1 MADDETRARRDLAV
15 EEYRAL
21 RATIRERGTARWIV
35 IVITVVAWA
44 ALVVGGALD
53 AGAPYLALAPLLV
66 LAAGFE
72 SVFAMHVGAERVGRF
87 LQARYEVSPDDLP
100 HWEHAAMAI
109 GGQPATSAGIDP
121 LGAWLMLSAAAVN
134 VIGLVYTGLDVASAP
149 VPGLLTTVVLHAFF
163 FVRVYR
169 CRRFAA
175 RQRAVDLAFF
185 ERR

>member
-1 MADDETRARRDLAV
+1 MAADETRARRDLAV

-72 SVFAMHVGAERVGRF
+72 SVFAMHVGAERVGRY
-87 LQARYEVSPDDLP
+87 LQVRYEVIADDLP
-100 HWEHAAMAI
+100 RWEHEAMAI
-109 GGQPATSAGIDP
+109 GGLPAPSTGIDP
-121 LGAWLMLSAAAVN
+121 LGSWLMLSAAAVN
-134 VIGLVYTGLDVASAP
+134 VVGLVYTGLDAASTP
-149 VPGLLTTVVLHAFF
+149 VPGLLTAVVFHAFF
-163 FVRVYR
+163 LWRVSR

-175 RQRAVDLAFF
+175 RQRAADLAFF
-185 ERR
+185 ERH